1 MIIPSIDIQSGNA
14 VQLVGGKEKKIDAGC
29 PLKKLE
35 EFSLAGEVA
44 VIDLDAAMSKGS
56 NKEIIKKMCAIAP
69 CRVGGGIRD
78 LDTAIEWLDAGA
90 AKIIIG
96 TKAEPQLLSKL
107 PKERLIAALDAE
119 NGEIV
124 VEGWQ
129 QKTGLKVL
137 DRIHELKD
145 YVSGFLVTFVELEG
159 RMQGTNLQA
168 VAELKKAAGD
178 CELTIA
184 GGITKKEE
192 IAELDKLGCDSQ
204 VGMAIYSGSLKLS
217 DCIDSII
224 PFKIFPCITL
234 NKNYSPLE
242 FKYLKGS
249 QLEEVV
255 NNKRIDNLKVIRI
268 LPNEKRTC
276 FYIVTNSDS
285 SIKELASPI
294 SLVESTLI
302 SRKTNS
308 IEGSYTNRLFNDSDL
323 LGSKL
328 IEEATEL
335 IEAKDSS
342 EANWEMADLI
352 YFGMTALVAKGGNLD
367 GVEKE
372 LKRRSL
378 KVSRRTGDK
387 KE

>member
-1 MIIPSIDIQSGNA
+1 MIIPSIDIQNGNA

-29 PLKKLE
+29 SLKKLE
-35 EFSLAGEVA
+35 EFKLAGEVA
-44 VIDLDAAMSKGS
+44 VIDLDAAMRKGS
-56 NKEIIKKMCAIAP
+56 NKEIIKKMCQLAP

-96 TKAEPQLLSKL
+96 TKAEPELLSQL

-129 QKTGLKVL
+129 EKTGLKVL
-137 DRIHELKD
+137 DRIHELKE

-159 RMQGTNLQA
+159 RMQGTNLEA

-204 VGMAIYSGSLKLS
+204 VGMAIYSGNLKLS
-217 DCIDSII
+217 DCIDCVI
-224 PFKIFPCITL
+224 PFKIFPSIIL

-242 FKYLKGS
+242 FRYLKD
-249 QLEEVV
+249 LEQIV
-255 NNKRIDNLKVIRI
+255 NTKTLDNLSVKRI
-268 LPNEKRTC
+268 LPNKQRTC
-276 FYIVTNSDS
+276 FYITTESEE
-285 SIKELASPI
+285 SIKELANPI
-294 SLVESTLI
+294 DSLEKTLI
-302 SRKTNS
+302 SRKDNATQ
-308 IEGSYTNRLFNDSDL
+308 GSYTNRLLNDSDL
-323 LGSKL
+323 LSSKL
-328 IEEATEL
+328 LEEAKEL
-335 IEAKDSS
+335 IDARDSNN
-342 EANWEMADLI
+342 AAWELADLI
-352 YFGMTALVAKGGNLD
+352 YFGMTALISKNGNLD
-367 GVEKE
+367 EVKNE
-372 LKRRSL
+372 LKKRDL
-378 KVSRRTGDK
+378 KVSRRAGDK